1 MNQNAFS
8 LGLTYLVPAFLSL
21 SAMTG
26 SAGAVTLDGGGITIK
41 PTLSTVQF
49 FGAMASDGGVVTVNE
64 IGSTPAP
71 PPAYELRAAPEAT
84 TSRLRCWQHGKS
96 VVDEPIAQGP
106 VASAAPLL
114 TAPGAGGQRVMVLA
128 GGTGL
133 CIVTH
138 GQPRNSSEVQN

>member
-71 PPAYELRAAPEAT
+71 PKIARICSTLQCLRLALNPDPRRACNLL
-84 TSRLRCWQHGKS
+84 LRS
-96 VVDEPIAQGP
+96 
-106 VASAAPLL
+106 L
-114 TAPGAGGQRVMVLA
+114 
-128 GGTGL
+128 
-133 CIVTH
+133 
-138 GQPRNSSEVQN
+138 